1 MSSTKNVKGNRQ
13 IVVARFS
20 EPEAVFKLPDGID
33 LKDETVIKNWYVR
46 WGKLHIQYVN
56 GEEKEIEWE
65 YEPEVDFKEPQE
77 EEIKDADELN
87 IEYEED
93 GEDF

>member
-1 MSSTKNVKGNRQ
+1 
-13 IVVARFS
+13 
-20 EPEAVFKLPDGID
+20 
-33 LKDETVIKNWYVR
+33 
-46 WGKLHIQYVN
+46 
-56 GEEKEIEWE
+56 
-65 YEPEVDFKEPQE
+65 VDFKEPQE